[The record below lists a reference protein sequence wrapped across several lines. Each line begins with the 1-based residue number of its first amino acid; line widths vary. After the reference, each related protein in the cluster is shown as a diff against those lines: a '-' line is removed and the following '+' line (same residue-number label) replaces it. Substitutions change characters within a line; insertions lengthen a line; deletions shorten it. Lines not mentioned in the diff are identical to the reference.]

1 MLRLRR
7 SPSISHVTWD
17 GMAVLAMTEANA
29 EVP

>member
-7 SPSISHVTWD
+7 SPSTSHVTWG
-17 GMAVLAMTEANA
+17 GMSVLAMTEANA